1 MKVHQYVSCTL
12 QKNIVQRDPI
22 PVPLRPPKQ
31 SESCHRYWLC
41 KLSIRTEMLC
51 YKHGIIEPEAVLL
64 YFFSNTGSLRVLHK
78 IPTSITS
85 TECSCRSE
93 LVLTVLLHPFVCSI
107 FINCLFIYH
116 NPFKRKN

>member
-1 MKVHQYVSCTL
+1 MRGGKVHQYVIYTL

-22 PVPLRPPKQ
+22 AVPLRPPKQ

-64 YFFSNTGSLRVLHK
+64 YFFFNTGSLRVLHK
-78 IPTSITS
+78 SPPSITS
-85 TECSCRSE
+85 TECSCGLKRFPTLFS
-93 LVLTVLLHPFVCSI
+93 
-107 FINCLFIYH
+107 FINFYENLD
-116 NPFKRKN
+116 

>member
-1 MKVHQYVSCTL
+1 MRGDKVYQYVSCTL

-22 PVPLRPPKQ
+22 AVPLRPPKQ

-64 YFFSNTGSLRVLHK
+64 YFFFNTGLLRVLQK
-78 IPTSITS
+78 SPPSITS
-85 TECSCRSE
+85 TECSCGLKRFPTLFSFI
-93 LVLTVLLHPFVCSI
+93 TFMKTW
-107 FINCLFIYH
+107 INCSS
-116 NPFKRKN
+116 N